1 MNKNNILKKKLIRH
15 ADVFRMLE
23 QKEISERIEKLV
35 NQCDDI
41 DFIEERKLIEQIKQ
55 CAAAFF
61 WLKYFDS
68 KNFDKMIND
77 FKSFFSNSEKIKEN
91 FKREEN
97 FKKKVKEFIDLLY
110 LRSLDKEEKNIREL
124 LSNYNTTVDKEEKN
138 TFKLKIN
145 AKINSYQVALKIQ
158 KEIEADNVKYINT
171 EHLIKYTS
179 NKLAI
184 REAILK
190 QDDSYH
196 LLTTYLKDF
205 KSKKHFSRTQE
216 RKKEIITLLKKKTSD
231 LFLLKNNKLPE
242 DIDCLFENFLLKME
256 DEAKQF
262 KFLIEDLMRK
272 LDTIKLN
279 LSSNLTLVEKDFI
292 KCFFIKS
299 GKDLIIKAEKLLL
312 DSKQSIDNSK
322 RIYYV
327 PGTLFDDVP
336 TIKDLLKEYKLEE
349 NKNDIS
355 ENYIEISS
363 SIAEMIHELTFIN
376 AQNEN
381 FIFVINNS
389 HTNESNK
396 VNIIS
401 KFPVTKFNFHYY
413 YVLTLNKKFLNKN
426 IFQYDIKKKNQVKL
440 ISEDFVLEEHK
451 LIDINRPSGYGHFPY
466 ESKIVIE
473 KPINLALNICDI
485 LLSDVNFKN
494 IQEFVS
500 LTVRTY
506 ELCYT
511 TEKYQIISIFDDTD
525 MKKIKYYFYD
535 VKKQVFTGQV
545 SNFNPKINQE
555 DYFLYLIFRKK
566 VIFLKDIVY
575 SSICSIYNIKIT

>member
-1 MNKNNILKKKLIRH
+1 MNKNNMNKNNILKKKLIRH

-77 FKSFFSNSEKIKEN
+77 FKSFFSNSEKIKKN
-91 FKREEN
+91 L
-97 FKKKVKEFIDLLY
+97 KKKVKEFIDLLY
-110 LRSLDKEEKNIREL
+110 LRSLDKEEKNIRVL

-138 TFKLKIN
+138 TLKLKIN
-145 AKINSYQVALKIQ
+145 LKINSYQVALKIQ

-179 NKLAI
+179 NKQAI
-184 REAILK
+184 REAILE
-190 QDDSYH
+190 QDDSDH

-242 DIDCLFENFLLKME
+242 DIDRLFENFLLKME
-256 DEAKQF
+256 DEAKRF

-299 GKDLIIKAEKLLL
+299 GKDLIIKSEKLLL
-312 DSKQSIDNSK
+312 DSKQRIDKSK
-322 RIYYV
+322 RIY
-327 PGTLFDDVP
+327 DVP
-336 TIKDLLKEYKLEE
+336 PLKTRSYDPEITKEDLKYKPESQDYVNDHEKVITDNVKKNGLDSKPTI
-349 NKNDIS
+349 
-355 ENYIEISS
+355 
-363 SIAEMIHELTFIN
+363 
-376 AQNEN
+376 
-381 FIFVINNS
+381 V
-389 HTNESNK
+389 
-396 VNIIS
+396 
-401 KFPVTKFNFHYY
+401 
-413 YVLTLNKKFLNKN
+413 
-426 IFQYDIKKKNQVKL
+426 IKKKQPPNPPN
-440 ISEDFVLEEHK
+440 
-451 LIDINRPSGYGHFPY
+451 DI
-466 ESKIVIE
+466 E
-473 KPINLALNICDI
+473 
-485 LLSDVNFKN
+485 
-494 IQEFVS
+494 
-500 LTVRTY
+500 
-506 ELCYT
+506 
-511 TEKYQIISIFDDTD
+511 
-525 MKKIKYYFYD
+525 
-535 VKKQVFTGQV
+535 
-545 SNFNPKINQE
+545 
-555 DYFLYLIFRKK
+555 
-566 VIFLKDIVY
+566 
-575 SSICSIYNIKIT
+575 